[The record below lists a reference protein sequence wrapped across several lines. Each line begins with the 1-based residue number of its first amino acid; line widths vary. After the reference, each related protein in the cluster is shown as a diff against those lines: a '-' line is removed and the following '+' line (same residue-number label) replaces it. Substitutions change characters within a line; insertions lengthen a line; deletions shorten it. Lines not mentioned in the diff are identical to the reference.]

1 MLEYEKKIP
10 LTFKEYQI
18 LIALFNDNIKSVI
31 QRNYYYDTDDFSMNK
46 QGITYRIREK
56 DGTYTATVK
65 KHNWNEPDCSLEK
78 SEIVLNEYD
87 TNAFS
92 DKNVKFQ
99 GCLETYRTVIYSD
112 KDIEIVLDRN
122 TYLGIEDYELE
133 IEYSKDKKEYA
144 EFKLRYMAY
153 KLRDIDKSFN
163 VLKFCSDTQTVKNKS
178 ERFFEM
184 LKKIKNM
191 L

>member
-1 MLEYEKKIP
+1 MLEYEKKIL
-10 LTFKEYQI
+10 LTYKEYQMLMAI
-18 LIALFNDNIKSVI
+18 FNDNAKSVV

-46 QGITYRIREK
+46 QGITCRIREK
-56 DGTYTATVK
+56 NGIYTATVK
-65 KHNWNEPDCSLEK
+65 KHNWNGLDCSFEK
-78 SEIVLNEYD
+78 SETVLDEYD

-92 DKNVKFQ
+92 DMNVRFQ
-99 GCLETYRTVIYSD
+99 GYLETHRNVLYSD
-112 KDIEIVLDRN
+112 NDLEIVLDRN

-133 IEYSKDKKEYA
+133 IEYSKGKKDYA

-153 KLRDIDKSFN
+153 KLRDMDSTFD
-163 VLKFCSDTQTVKNKS
+163 VLKFCNRTQTVMNKS

-184 LKKIKNM
+184 LKKIKSM

>member
-1 MLEYEKKIP
+1 M
-10 LTFKEYQI
+10 
-18 LIALFNDNIKSVI
+18 
-31 QRNYYYDTDDFSMNK
+31 
-46 QGITYRIREK
+46 
-56 DGTYTATVK
+56 
-65 KHNWNEPDCSLEK
+65 
-78 SEIVLNEYD
+78 
-87 TNAFS
+87 
-92 DKNVKFQ
+92 
-99 GCLETYRTVIYSD
+99 
-112 KDIEIVLDRN
+112 DRN